1 MKKNLAI
8 AAGAAVL
15 ALVSCKSS
23 DFEGYTKADNGLH
36 YKFFNQDESAP
47 KAQEGEGISIRYV
60 LKKQSSDS
68 VIFDSKSGSPDGV
81 NRLALGKS
89 MSTGGI
95 EDALKMMAKGDSA
108 SFILNADS
116 FFLKTNGFKELPPF
130 MKPGQFLTFAVK
142 MVDIKSKKEIEENE
156 KMQRAEQ
163 EAKMKEMAESEK
175 STLDKYLADNKI
187 TAKPT
192 ASGLIYIE
200 TKKGSGASPAPT
212 DMVTVHYTGKLLD
225 GTVFDS
231 SVQRGEPATFGLNQ
245 VIPGWT
251 EGLQLMK
258 KGGKAT
264 MILPSSI
271 AYGANGAGERIP
283 PFSPLAFE
291 VELIDF
297 KPAPAAPAQPG
308 Q

>member
-60 LKKQSSDS
+60 LKKQATDS

-89 MSTGGI
+89 MSIGGI

-108 SFILNADS
+108 AFILNADS

-142 MVDIKSKKEIEENE
+142 MVDVKSKKEIEENE

-163 EAKMKEMAESEK
+163 EAKMKELSEK
-175 STLDKYLADNKI
+175 EKGTLDKYLADNKI

-200 TKKGSGASPAPT
+200 TKKGSGASPAAT

-264 MILPSSI
+264 MILPSAI
-271 AYGANGAGERIP
+271 GYGANGAGERIP

-297 KPAPAAPAQPG
+297 KPAPPAPAQPG